1 MELKTL
7 FAKYDVKIDSTE
19 NYDGDEQYTGMSHYI
34 TDYKGGMTKRNIA
47 QVGIYV
53 DNLQEELD
61 KIRINPAGVSDSF
74 VKQGESILDQLADID
89 NQIVEMQK
97 SESCYVN
104 VSVIRGLIIKL
115 KAEIDDMVH
124 NPQGVNDG
132 I

>member
-74 VKQGESILDQLADID
+74 VKQGESIIDNLDDID
-89 NQIVEMQK
+89 KQIVEMQK
-97 SESCYVN
+97 SEHCYVS